1 MPTSTNTVRI
11 QSSAELTPEV
21 LKSLNNHLSTL
32 EPREILEWAID
43 HLPNLYQTTAMG
55 LTGMHLFYIS
65 SLKMHMTNFDIR
77 PCIS

>member
-43 HLPNLYQTTAMG
+43 HLPNLHQTTAMG
-55 LTGMHLFYIS
+55 LTGTHASFMNIIHIS
-65 SLKMHMTNFDIR
+65 NFIISR